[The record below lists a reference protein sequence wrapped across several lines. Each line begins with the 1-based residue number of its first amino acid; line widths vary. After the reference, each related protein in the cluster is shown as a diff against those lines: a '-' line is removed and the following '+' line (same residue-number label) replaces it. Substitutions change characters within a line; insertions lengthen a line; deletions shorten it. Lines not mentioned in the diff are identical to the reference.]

1 MFKTLAT
8 VWIIVFCDF
17 ITWFKCATAH
27 VLMWF
32 CHLNNSLAWKAKEG
46 RHIRILNIFEKSKWS
61 NFYVNIYRALHAIV
75 SIAFWNCFDDMMF
88 CFSLYQYLRIIQW
101 KNINYTAER
110 DNKDRFNFFL
120 FLFWNM
126 CMKSASYEYGNN
138 LVPIKMANMLS
149 IKNPTISD
157 YACFRQPAI

>member
-88 CFSLYQYLRIIQW
+88 VFHYINIFELFSEKISTTQLNVTIKTGLTSFCFCFEICAWSLLH
-101 KNINYTAER
+101 T
-110 DNKDRFNFFL
+110 
-120 FLFWNM
+120 
-126 CMKSASYEYGNN
+126 STG
-138 LVPIKMANMLS
+138 
-149 IKNPTISD
+149 TIW
-157 YACFRQPAI
+157 YP